1 MFSRCWT
8 SRCDCMVSFRI
19 SSLRRS
25 CLVDVDVCCS
35 GFMKAGSMRSL
46 GLLPMANAMGVLPLR
61 VTCVFLT
68 VAALRINLAGVSC
81 LVQFW
86 EGVSTSAQRNF
97 LRNRTP
103 ISPRFGQ
110 GLCGP
115 VGSVLML
122 CMRIESLHVMRMAER
137 LFSSDRFRVHLE
149 SVHPLMMFGNDFRWR
164 GTFCMDML
172 LNVMLLHN
180 DQKSKSF
187 ISIFCRSMVQKDEI
201 SKFFCP

>member
-1 MFSRCWT
+1 
-8 SRCDCMVSFRI
+8 
-19 SSLRRS
+19 
-25 CLVDVDVCCS
+25 
-35 GFMKAGSMRSL
+35 MRSL
-46 GLLPMANAMGVLPLR
+46 GLLPMANSIGVLPLR

-68 VAALRINLAGVSC
+68 VAALRINWAGVSC
-81 LVQFW
+81 LVQFL
-86 EGVSTSAQRNF
+86 EGVSTCAERNF

-103 ISPRFGQ
+103 ISARFGQ

-122 CMRIESLHVMRMAER
+122 CMRIESLHVMKS
-137 LFSSDRFRVHLE
+137 LFSTDRLRVHQE
-149 SVHPLMMFGNDFRWR
+149 SVHALMMFGNDFRWR

-201 SKFFCP
+201 SKFFSP